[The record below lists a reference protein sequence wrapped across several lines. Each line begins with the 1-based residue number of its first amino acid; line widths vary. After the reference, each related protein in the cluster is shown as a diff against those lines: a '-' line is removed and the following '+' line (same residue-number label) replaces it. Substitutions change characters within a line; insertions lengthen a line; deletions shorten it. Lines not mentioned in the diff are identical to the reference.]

1 MLAILVTVIMLLGTT
16 ATAAFA
22 SNWPVIKSGSRGTEA
37 YATQKLLQYRGYNIG
52 SANPDGIVGAN
63 TVAAIKKFQTDN
75 KLTVDGAAGTNT
87 LSKLVAT
94 VQSGSNNG
102 AVYAL
107 QYLLKNKFGQN
118 IAVDGVFGSGT
129 LAGVKAF
136 QSALGITADG
146 TGTVG
151 QNTWRELFGASA
163 RTIPIPVASLTSAP
177 LADGTYTIQGKT
189 SGKVVDINGAS
200 RDNGAT
206 AHIWPANSGD
216 NQKFVFARLS
226 DGTYKITALHSQK
239 SLEVRNS
246 SLSDGADVAQWD
258 YDANYAC
265 KRWYVVDGG
274 DGYYKFINKNSGKA
288 LDVNG
293 NGTADGTNLQQWT
306 DNGTDAQRFR
316 LIPVVKATSNIAISG
331 FTAPT
336 SLTKGQAYSIAGTV
350 SSNNKITK
358 VTISVGSEISV
369 SATPNATSYSL
380 KGLDSSV
387 KFGSLSAGT
396 KTLTI
401 TVTDT
406 VASKPFTYSFVVTPV
421 PTPTT
426 KEWSIKIELPK
437 DRTKTGV
444 LYLYDSAGAIIQKS
458 DCYGKSAYNKEM
470 WEYQGN
476 TPTGTYTGQLGPVQT
491 NNVTSYGPYQVVML
505 TGGDYASARSGIWI
519 HGGQSQTKLSATL
532 GCVRIFNADQKLLQD
547 NIKKLIASGYKPVGK
562 VQIIEK

>member
-1 MLAILVTVIMLLGTT
+1 
-16 ATAAFA
+16 
-22 SNWPVIKSGSRGTEA
+22 VIKSGSRGTEA
-37 YATQKLLQYRGYNIG
+37 YATQKLLQYRNYDIG
-52 SANPDGIVGAN
+52 TANPDGIVGAN
-63 TVAAIKKFQTDN
+63 TVAAIKKFQTAN
-75 KLTVDGAAGTNT
+75 QLTADGAAGTNT

-118 IAVDGVFGSGT
+118 VPVDGVFGSGT

-136 QSALGITADG
+136 QSAVGLTADG
-146 TGTVG
+146 IAG
-151 QNTWRELFGASA
+151 QNTWRELFGASV
-163 RTIPIPVASLTSAP
+163 RTIPIPVASLTSAS

-200 RDNGAT
+200 KENGAT
-206 AHIWPANSGD
+206 AHIWPSNSGD
-216 NQKFVFARLS
+216 NQKFAFVRLS
-226 DGTYKITALHSQK
+226 DGTYKITVAHSER

-265 KRWYVVDGG
+265 KRWYVVACG
-274 DGYYKFINKNSGKA
+274 DDYYKFINKNSGKA
-288 LDVNG
+288 LDVSG

-406 VASKPFTYSFVVTPV
+406 VASKPFTYSFVVKEPTVVPVPAPSADIAAFQQYAIANWTKPVKATILAVNSGREFGVSRDSGARAHAAIDYYVTNGNGTPV
-421 PTPTT
+421 YAMTSGTV
-426 KEWSIKIELPK
+426 IEYSLN
-437 DRTKTGV
+437 TFYAGT
-444 LYLYDSAGAIIQKS
+444 GAIAVKNS
-458 DCYGKSAYNKEM
+458 DGSVLRYCEI
-470 WEYQGN
+470 
-476 TPTGTYTGQLGPVQT
+476 TPSVKNGAS
-491 NNVTSYGPYQVVML
+491 VTKG
-505 TGGDYASARSGIWI
+505 
-519 HGGQSQTKLSATL
+519 
-532 GCVRIFNADQKLLQD
+532 
-547 NIKKLIASGYKPVGK
+547 
-562 VQIIEK
+562 